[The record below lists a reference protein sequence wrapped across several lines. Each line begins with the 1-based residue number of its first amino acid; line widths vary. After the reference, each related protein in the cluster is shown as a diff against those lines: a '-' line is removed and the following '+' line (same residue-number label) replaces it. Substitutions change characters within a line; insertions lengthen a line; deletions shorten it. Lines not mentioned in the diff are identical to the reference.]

1 MCEIYNSKYRSWKI
15 KFLYFLFNEKYNL
28 TKKYKILQKIWKIL
42 EKYDIVNKR
51 DGGGEKMNCFN
62 LKITLLL
69 KQDLRNVETYE
80 KISNLISYA
89 MLKDKNLKEIHETN
103 TFKNYVFCSLYPVQK
118 DGIYK
123 QNNIYSFDLRGLEFT
138 KIMKLKQVMTG
149 LENDYFKIIQ
159 INLKTHEQI
168 KINKLVTLTPA
179 IITTPKGDY
188 DIKEDMDLVKNRILA
203 NTQKKYK
210 NIYDTTVDI
219 DFIKSIKK
227 TNRQPIK
234 IPYKNINMLGNKF
247 EIEVKEDPMSQN
259 LAYLAMSVGI
269 LEKNSIGFGFCM
281 AR

>member
-1 MCEIYNSKYRSWKI
+1 
-15 KFLYFLFNEKYNL
+15 
-28 TKKYKILQKIWKIL
+28 
-42 EKYDIVNKR
+42 
-51 DGGGEKMNCFN
+51 MNCFN
-62 LKITLLL
+62 LKVTLLL
-69 KQDLRNVETYE
+69 KQNLKNIETYE

-89 MLKDKNLKEIHETN
+89 MLKDETLKQIHEKN
-103 TFKNYVFCSLYPVQK
+103 IFKNYVFCSLYPVQK
-118 DGIYK
+118 DGMYK
-123 QNNIYSFDLRGLEFT
+123 QNNIYYFDLRGIELI

-159 INLKTHEQI
+159 INLQTYEQI

-188 DIKEDMDLVKNRILA
+188 DIKNDIDLVKSRILA
-203 NTQKKYK
+203 NIQKKYK
-210 NIYDTTVDI
+210 SIYDTTVDV

-227 TNRQPIK
+227 TNREPIK

-247 EIEVKEDPMSQN
+247 EIEVKDDPMSQN
-259 LAYLAMSVGI
+259 LAYLAVSVGI

>member
-1 MCEIYNSKYRSWKI
+1 MNC
-15 KFLYFLFNEKYNL
+15 YNL
-28 TKKYKILQKIWKIL
+28 K
-42 EKYDIVNKR
+42 V
-51 DGGGEKMNCFN
+51 
-62 LKITLLL
+62 ITLLKQNL
-69 KQDLRNVETYE
+69 KNEETYE

-89 MLKDKNLKEIHETN
+89 MLKDKNLKEIHEKN

-123 QNNIYSFDLRGLEFT
+123 QNNIYSFDLRGLEFS
-138 KIMKLKQVMTG
+138 KIMKLKQVLTG

-159 INLKTHEQI
+159 INLQNHEQI
-168 KINKLVTLTPA
+168 KINKLITLTPT

-188 DIKEDMDLVKNRILA
+188 DIQDNMELVKDRILA
-203 NTQKKYK
+203 NIQKKYK
-210 NIYDTTVDI
+210 NIYNTEVNV
-219 DFIKSIKK
+219 DFIKEIKK

-259 LAYLAMSVGI
+259 LAYLALSIGI
-269 LEKNSIGFGFCM
+269 LEKNSLGLGFCM

>member
-1 MCEIYNSKYRSWKI
+1 
-15 KFLYFLFNEKYNL
+15 
-28 TKKYKILQKIWKIL
+28 
-42 EKYDIVNKR
+42 
-51 DGGGEKMNCFN
+51 MNCYN
-62 LKITLLL
+62 LKIITLL
-69 KQDLRNVETYE
+69 KQNLKNEETYE

-89 MLKDKNLKEIHETN
+89 MLKDKNLKEIHEKN

-123 QNNIYSFDLRGLEFT
+123 QNNIYSFDLIGLEFS
-138 KIMKLKQVMTG
+138 KIMKLKQVLTG

-159 INLKTHEQI
+159 INLQNHEQI
-168 KINKLVTLTPA
+168 KINKLITLTPT

-188 DIKEDMDLVKNRILA
+188 DIQDNMELVKDRILA
-203 NTQKKYK
+203 NIQKKYK
-210 NIYDTTVDI
+210 NIYNTEVNV
-219 DFIKSIKK
+219 DFIKEIKK

-259 LAYLAMSVGI
+259 LAYLALSIGI
-269 LEKNSIGFGFCM
+269 LEKNSLGLGFCM